1 MSPGIKRRSAL
12 ASIDSRWLSA
22 RARAYCVWI
31 RSTLVIED
39 GRSVSIARAW
49 TPEVRR
55 RAHAGARVVHGSWV
69 PHHDPPACTVAEGQV
84 PWSDRSG
91 SASRS
96 STGRTT
102 MLIALLAVLGVDLI
116 VIVVVLALVISRK
129 RWV

>member
-1 MSPGIKRRSAL
+1 MSPGVMLRRSR
-12 ASIDSRWLSA
+12 ASIDSRGLSA
-22 RARAYCVWI
+22 RSRAYVVCI
-31 RSTLVIED
+31 HSTLGSED
-39 GRSVSIARAW
+39 GTCLSLTRSW

-55 RAHAGARVVHGSWV
+55 RAHAGARVVHGSCV
-69 PHHDPPACTVAEGQV
+69 PHHDRPACTVAEGQV